1 MEVQRLSFGEFPE
14 ELWPHFS
21 LFQLVSTQFL
31 EGQRFSRRRVSGG
44 DFRRWSVLYMVS
56 GFCPGW

>member
-1 MEVQRLSFGEFPE
+1 MEVQRLSVGDFPE

-21 LFQLVSTQFL
+21 LFQLMFALVL
-31 EGQRFSRRRVSGG
+31 EGQRFFRRVFGG